1 MALECLG
8 SSWELLA
15 SGTGGGVNVNS
26 LCPFHFYLLH
36 LINSFPMSMTMTGHE
51 QGCLLKTTSLI
62 IVKYLFTFTT
72 TIGETAHF

>member
-15 SGTGGGVNVNS
+15 SGTGGDNVNS
-26 LCPFHFYLLH
+26 LCPFHFYFLH
-36 LINSFPMSMTMTGHE
+36 LINSFPMSITMTGHE
-51 QGCLLKTTSLI
+51 QGCLLKTTSFI

-72 TIGETAHF
+72 IVGETAHF